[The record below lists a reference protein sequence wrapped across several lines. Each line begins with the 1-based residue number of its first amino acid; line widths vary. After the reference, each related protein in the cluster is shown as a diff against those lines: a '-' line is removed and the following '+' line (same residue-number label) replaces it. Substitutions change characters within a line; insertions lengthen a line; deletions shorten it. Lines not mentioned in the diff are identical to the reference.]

1 MINAFFF
8 IAYIKEREV
17 QKKKKK
23 KKKSIYINY

>member
-23 KKKSIYINY
+23 KKKKHIY